1 MRYLVTGAA
10 GFIGFHL
17 ATALASEGHDVT
29 GVDSFTDYYA
39 PELKRLRVRNL
50 AHLSNVKIQ
59 ETDLC
64 DKSALLS
71 LVNQN
76 QFDAVFH
83 LAAQPGVRLKPHQ
96 YSRYNESNLTGFLN
110 ILEATLEGEIK
121 NFLYASSSSVYGNS
135 LSVSHCET
143 ESGLRPISYYGTTKL
158 ANEMLASKFA
168 LNSNIRVRGL
178 RFFTVY
184 GPWGRPDMAYL
195 RLISSCLNG
204 KGFNL
209 FGSSETLRDF
219 TYVADVVK
227 MVSDLNLE
235 LLNHEFGFSDVVNI
249 GGGQPETLTTMMKII
264 ENETA
269 RQLKIKNLDKNVNDV
284 NKTFAD
290 SRYLESLIGTKPL
303 TTISAGLPEVIK
315 WAKSPG
321 VLENLESWIN
331 SVD

>member
-17 ATALASEGHDVT
+17 SAALASEGHDVT

-50 AHLSNVKIQ
+50 DHLSNVKFH

-64 DKSALLS
+64 DKSALLN
-71 LVNQN
+71 LVNEN
-76 QFDAVFH
+76 RFDAVFH
-83 LAAQPGVRLKPHQ
+83 LAAQPGVRLRSHQ
-96 YSRYNESNLTGFLN
+96 YSRYNQSNLTGFVN

-135 LSVSHCET
+135 LSVSHSET
-143 ESGLRPISYYGTTKL
+143 ESGLQPISYYGTTKL
-158 ANEMLASKFA
+158 VNEMLASKFA

-195 RLISSCLNG
+195 RLISSCLSDRD
-204 KGFNL
+204 FNL

-227 MVSDLNLE
+227 MVLDLNLE
-235 LLNHEFGFSDVVNI
+235 LLGHKFGFSDVVNI
-249 GGGQPETLTTMMKII
+249 GGGQPETLATMMKII

-269 RQLKIKNLDKNVNDV
+269 RELKIKNLDKNVNDV

-290 SRYLESLIGTKPL
+290 SRYLESLIGAKPL

>member
-1 MRYLVTGAA
+1 M
-10 GFIGFHL
+10 
-17 ATALASEGHDVT
+17 
-29 GVDSFTDYYA
+29 
-39 PELKRLRVRNL
+39 
-50 AHLSNVKIQ
+50 SNVKVH

-64 DKSALLS
+64 DKSALLN
-71 LVNQN
+71 LVNEN
-76 QFDAVFH
+76 RFDAVFH

-96 YSRYNESNLTGFLN
+96 YSRYNQSNLTGFLN

-135 LSVSHCET
+135 LSVSHSET
-143 ESGLRPISYYGTTKL
+143 ESGLQPISYYGATKL

-195 RLISSCLNG
+195 RLISSCLSDRD
-204 KGFNL
+204 FNL

-227 MVSDLNLE
+227 MVLDLNLE
-235 LLNHEFGFSDVVNI
+235 LLGHEFGFSDVVNI
-249 GGGQPETLTTMMKII
+249 GGGQPETLATMMKII

-269 RQLKIKNLDKNVNDV
+269 RELKIKSLEKNVNDV

-290 SRYLESLIGTKPL
+290 SGYLESLIGAKPL
-303 TTISAGLPEVIK
+303 TTISAGLPEIIK

>member
-1 MRYLVTGAA
+1 VTGAA

-17 ATALASEGHDVT
+17 SAALASEGHDVT

-50 AHLSNVKIQ
+50 DHLSNVKFH

-64 DKSALLS
+64 DKSALLN
-71 LVNQN
+71 LVNEN
-76 QFDAVFH
+76 RFDAVFH
-83 LAAQPGVRLKPHQ
+83 LAAQPGVRLRSHQ
-96 YSRYNESNLTGFLN
+96 YSRYNQSNLTGFVN

-135 LSVSHCET
+135 LSVSHSET
-143 ESGLRPISYYGTTKL
+143 ESGLQPISYYGTTKL
-158 ANEMLASKFA
+158 VNEMLASKFA

-195 RLISSCLNG
+195 RLISSCLSDRD
-204 KGFNL
+204 FNL

-227 MVSDLNLE
+227 MVLDLNLE
-235 LLNHEFGFSDVVNI
+235 LLGHKFGFSDVVNI
-249 GGGQPETLTTMMKII
+249 GGGQPETLATMMKII

-269 RQLKIKNLDKNVNDV
+269 RELKIKNLDKNVNDV

-290 SRYLESLIGTKPL
+290 SRYLESLIGAKPL